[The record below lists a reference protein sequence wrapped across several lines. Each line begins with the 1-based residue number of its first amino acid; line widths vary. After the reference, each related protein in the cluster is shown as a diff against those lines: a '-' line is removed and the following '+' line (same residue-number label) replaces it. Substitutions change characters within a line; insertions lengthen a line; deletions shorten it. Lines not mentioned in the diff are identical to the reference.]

1 MRIAS
6 NTVSEQIVRQIQNLG
21 VSQAKLQTQVG
32 TGQRIA
38 QLEDDPAAAGR
49 VLDRQSDRRR
59 VDQFIL
65 NANRAM
71 QLSQASY
78 SGISSLKDISDR
90 VTELGTLGQSTQSP
104 DSLKAYASEL
114 NQLIEQALQVGNSKF
129 GNDYIYAGTAVDAAP
144 FTATRD
150 AAGNVTAVAYAGNSS
165 QAPIA
170 LSDTASVAPGTS
182 GTTNTGI
189 KDFINQIV
197 ALRDA
202 LDTNNPAGITTAQT
216 ALISS
221 EDLLVSS
228 ISEHGAVQ
236 MRIEVNQA
244 QQQTLGTNLDSLVSA
259 DTSTDMASAIVK
271 LNQAQVSYQA
281 ALQSSANIM
290 RLSLLDYLK

>member
-21 VSQAKLQTQVG
+21 VAQAKLQTQVG

-49 VLDRQSDRRR
+49 VLDRQSERRR
-59 VDQFIL
+59 VDQYIL

-71 QLSQASY
+71 QLTQASY
-78 SGISSLKDISDR
+78 SGITGLKDISDR
-90 VTELGTLGQSTQSP
+90 VTELGTLGQSAQNP
-104 DSLKAYASEL
+104 DSLRAYASEL
-114 NQLIEQALQVGNSKF
+114 NQLIEQALQIGNSKF
-129 GNDYIYAGTAVDAAP
+129 GNDYIYAGTAVDTAPYTAA
-144 FTATRD
+144 RD
-150 AAGNVTAVAYAGNSS
+150 AAGNVTSVTYVGNSN
-165 QAPIA
+165 QTPIP
-170 LSDTASVAPGTS
+170 LSDTASVAAGTS
-182 GTTNTGI
+182 GATNTGI
-189 KDFINQIV
+189 RDFINQVV

-202 LDTNNPAGITTAQT
+202 LNTNNPAGITAAQT
-216 ALISS
+216 SLIAS
-221 EDLLVSS
+221 EDVLVSA
-228 ISEHGAVQ
+228 ISEQGAVQ

-244 QQQTLGTNLDSLVSA
+244 QQQVLGTNLDSLVSA